1 MHRSKPS
8 AVTCR
13 HTLALVFTSSHAYCN
28 DLALQVQAFK
38 VTWKSEDSVGLR
50 AWPLITSACCQIILY
65 LTIPFI
71 LVGSALQGLMA
82 AHKRWSATRT
92 LTCWMLQ
99 VVHCIDHL
107 RPVTN
112 MVNHVWNVPCST
124 DVLICCCADE
134 QGLDLPY
141 SCRSGSCATC
151 TG

>member
-1 MHRSKPS
+1 MQRSKPS

-13 HTLALVFTSSHAYCN
+13 HTLALLFTSSHAYCN

-107 RPVTN
+107 RPATN
-112 MVNHVWNVPCST
+112 MVNHVWPCPM
-124 DVLICCCADE
+124 
-134 QGLDLPY
+134 QH
-141 SCRSGSCATC
+141 
-151 TG
+151 